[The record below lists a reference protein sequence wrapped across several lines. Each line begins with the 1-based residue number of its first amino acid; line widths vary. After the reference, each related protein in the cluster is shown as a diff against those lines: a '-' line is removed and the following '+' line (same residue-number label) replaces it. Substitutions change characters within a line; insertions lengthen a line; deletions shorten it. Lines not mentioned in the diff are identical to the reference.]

1 VVVFKTNLTL
11 PNQVFLIMPT
21 KVEKYNGKLE
31 AEPVWLTPTT
41 SFVIHCTFPTP
52 TKKNSVSE
60 VFEKKDA
67 KKSANKNTKKVLTRA
82 KKYIGQSH

>member
-11 PNQVFLIMPT
+11 PTKVLKP
-21 KVEKYNGKLE
+21 KVEKYNGKPE

-41 SFVIHCTFPTP
+41 SFVIHCKFPTP
-52 TKKNSVSE
+52 TKKT
-60 VFEKKDA
+60 VFQKFSKKKDA
-67 KKSANKNTKKVLTRA
+67 KKFASKNTKKVLTRA